1 MPDSKRKYWS
11 ILTPMPAP
19 ALAAQAKALEAAGL
33 EGLFSPQV
41 YGPPFV
47 PLAAAAAVT
56 NRIQLASGI
65 AIAFV
70 RSPVETALAA
80 IDLDRISE
88 GRFTLGLGTSVQS
101 WSEGIFGG
109 TYGKPLDNMREVVDI
124 IRMVNADAHTGAL
137 KTYRG
142 EYYNLDFSEMQ
153 PTAPPLRT
161 NIPIWIAALR
171 GPLVSLAAEIADGVL
186 GHYIWSIDWLQNQIP
201 SYLERGLKRGGK
213 QRSDVHFNAWLAVAI
228 SNDRAEAIN
237 DARPT
242 VAFYAG
248 IEQYEPFFAAHGF
261 GKEAKALQEGVK
273 RGDYLGVAHLVPD
286 EMAQTFVV
294 CGTADEVR
302 KRLEPAWDVVDSM
315 TLAPPAYGLEPAKV
329 FAYAGRHRR
338 DVLLGTTKN
347 GE

>member
-1 MPDSKRKYWS
+1 MADSKRKYWS
-11 ILTPMPAP
+11 IVTPMAAP
-19 ALAAQAKALEAAGL
+19 AIAAQAKALEAAGL
-33 EGLFSPQV
+33 DGLFAPQV

-56 NRIQLASGI
+56 TRIQLATGI

-70 RSPVETALAA
+70 RSPVETAMAA
-80 IDLDRISE
+80 MDMDRISG

-109 TYGKPLDNMREVVDI
+109 TYGKPLENMREVVEI
-124 IRMVNADAHTGAL
+124 VRMVNRDAHTGKL
-137 KTYRG
+137 TRHDGK
-142 EYYNLDFSEMQ
+142 YYKLDFSEMQ

-161 NIPIWIAALR
+161 DIPIWIAALR
-171 GPLVSLAAEIADGVL
+171 GPLVSLAAEIGDGVL
-186 GHYIWSIDWLQNQIP
+186 GHYIWSIEWLRDKIP
-201 SYLERGLKRGGK
+201 DYLKRGLDRGDK

-228 SNDRAEAIN
+228 NNNRAEAIN

-261 GKEAKALQEGVK
+261 GDVARKLQEGVK
-273 RGDYLGVAHLVPD
+273 KGDFLSVAQLVPD

-302 KRLEPAWDVVDSM
+302 KRIEPAWDVVDSM
-315 TLAPPAYGLEPAKV
+315 TLAPPAYGLESSKILS
-329 FAYAGRHRR
+329 YAGAIAA
-338 DVLLGTTKN
+338 TFY
-347 GE
+347 

>member
-1 MPDSKRKYWS
+1 MPEKRKYWS
-11 ILTPMPAP
+11 IITPMSAQ
-19 ALAAQAKALEAAGL
+19 AIAFQAKALEAAGV
-33 EGLFSPQV
+33 EGLFAPQV

-80 IDLDRISE
+80 IDLDRVSD

-101 WSEGIFGG
+101 WSEGVFGG
-109 TYGKPLDNMREVVDI
+109 TYGKPLENMREVVEI
-124 IRMVNADAHTGAL
+124 VRMVNRDIGTGKL
-137 KTYRG
+137 TRYDGKYYR
-142 EYYNLDFSEMQ
+142 LDFSEMQ
-153 PTAPPLRT
+153 PVAPPLRAD
-161 NIPIWIAALR
+161 IPIWIAALR

-186 GHYIWSIDWLQNQIP
+186 GHYIWSIEWLREKIP
-201 SYLERGLKRGGK
+201 AYLQRGLDRGGK
-213 QRSDVHFNAWLAVAI
+213 KRSDIHFNAWLAVAI
-228 SNDRAEAIN
+228 NNNRAEAIE

-261 GKEAKALQEGVK
+261 GDIAKRLQEGVK
-273 RGDYLGVAHLVPD
+273 KGDYLSVAHLVPD

-315 TLAPPAYGLEPAKV
+315 TLAPPAYGLEAAKV
-329 FAYAGRHRR
+329 INYAGAIAS
-338 DVLLGTTKN
+338 TFY
-347 GE
+347 